1 MFWFNRKKF
10 VGSSGRTTS
19 EDIAPV
25 EVLAAFIRHH
35 YSSGPWCDQE
45 QKMDLCVGSG
55 RPNTCPMK
63 SYRQFCPM
71 ARASELVAERWTP
84 IILRNLLAGCT
95 TFSEILDG
103 SPGLSKTLL
112 TQRLRRL
119 ERHQIVERRPGRSS
133 RSHTYHLTP
142 IGYDLAP
149 ILEELAVWG
158 QRYLDLGPEHLNPYL
173 VLWEMSR
180 LIPESELPE
189 QRVVTR
195 FELTDLTRRNCF
207 WLVLEPNHSEVCD
220 KHPGWDEDLVFRT
233 DSRTLAEWHL
243 GWIEVGQ
250 AMREGRIELTGPRS
264 VVREFTSRWQ
274 GLSHQAEV
282 EAMRLLQLSDSP

>member
-1 MFWFNRKKF
+1 
-10 VGSSGRTTS
+10 
-19 EDIAPV
+19 
-25 EVLAAFIRHH
+25 
-35 YSSGPWCDQE
+35 
-45 QKMDLCVGSG
+45 MDLRVESG
-55 RPNTCPMK
+55 KPNTPAVN

-119 ERHQIVERRPGRSS
+119 ERHQIIERRPGRSS
-133 RSHTYHLTP
+133 RSYTYHLTTP
-142 IGYDLAP
+142 IGYDLVP
-149 ILEELAVWG
+149 ILEQLAVWG

-180 LIPESELPE
+180 LIPKSELPE

-195 FELTDLTRRNCF
+195 FDLTDLTRRNCF
-207 WLVLEPNHSEVCD
+207 WLVLEPNRTEVCD

-243 GWIEVGQ
+243 GWVHVRQ
-250 AMREGRIELTGPRS
+250 AIREGRIELTGSPRF
-264 VVREFTSRWQ
+264 VRDFISRWQ
-274 GLSHQAEV
+274 GLSHQADIEPT
-282 EAMRLLQLSDSP
+282 RLVKLRDSP